1 MKEKIVNIQTGEIS
15 YQEESDE
22 QKAMYAEWAELR
34 KVQVM
39 EALRR
44 ERNAKLAETDWMLL
58 SDTAE
63 MSEDWKAYRQVLR
76 DLPTNTTD
84 PENPTWPTK
93 PS

>member
-1 MKEKIVNIQTGEIS
+1 MGS
-15 YQEESDE
+15 
-22 QKAMYAEWAELR
+22 ELR

-63 MSEDWKAYRQVLR
+63 MSEDWKTYRQVLR
-76 DLPTNTTD
+76 DLPSNTTD
-84 PENPTWPTK
+84 PENPT
-93 PS
+93 

>member
-22 QKAMYAEWAELR
+22 QKGSSCMRSGKGELR

-63 MSEDWKAYRQVLR
+63 MSEDWKVLG
-76 DLPTNTTD
+76 
-84 PENPTWPTK
+84 K
-93 PS
+93 Y